1 MYIIEIIVYTIF
13 GNAEE
18 QSWNKTKVDEEISN
32 QTLPLKED
40 FKKWMWLSKIYNLNS
55 FLIQFWLYIVQKII
69 INNPYS
75 YKELVHRF
83 NIVIFLFLYENFFI
97 LYIYHNEW

>member
-40 FKKWMWLSKIYNLNS
+40 FKKWMWLSKTYNLNS